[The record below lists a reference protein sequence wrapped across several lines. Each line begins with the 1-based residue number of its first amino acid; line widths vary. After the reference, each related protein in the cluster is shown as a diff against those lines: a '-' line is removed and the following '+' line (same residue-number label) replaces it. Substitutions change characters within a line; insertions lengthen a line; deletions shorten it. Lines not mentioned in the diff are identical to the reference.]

1 MTVDLAPLVQ
11 VTVSL
16 AALGLSTVGMWALMR
31 LARKLGIQTTQA
43 QQQQVEIAINKAVQA
58 GAVYAES
65 AAEQHGWAH
74 PQVKSM
80 IVGQAINYAVARF
93 PDTLKAAGIDPSDPA
108 DAEKLR
114 GAIQR
119 ALPAAVT
126 PVAASPATTNGPAV
140 IAAVTTAPTA

>member
-1 MTVDLAPLVQ
+1 LAQ
-11 VTVSL
+11 
-16 AALGLSTVGMWALMR
+16 
-31 LARKLGIQTTQA
+31 KLGVQTTQA
-43 QQQQVEIAINKAVQA
+43 QQNQFESVINKAVQA

-80 IVGQAINYAVARF
+80 IVGEALRYAVQRF
-93 PDTLKAAGIDPSDPA
+93 PDALKAAGRDPTDPV
-108 DAEKLR
+108 DAEKLTT
-114 GAIQR
+114 AIKR

-140 IAAVTTAPTA
+140 IAAVTTPATT